1 MVKTMLQMQQGEALR
16 LIRYF
21 VGFCL
26 IVVGF
31 ILMGGGARIAG
42 GDLGT
47 ASKVEG
53 LLVST
58 LGLELVVGSYA
69 IVRRLPFERLYRTAI
84 YLILLLACVPLIVAV
99 VQTARF
105 GFPPINPEA
114 QFRKFQLAIGGL
126 GCANLAVFLR
136 WAGLAEAP
144 PSRTKARVK

>member
-1 MVKTMLQMQQGEALR
+1 
-16 LIRYF
+16 
-21 VGFCL
+21 
-26 IVVGF
+26 
-31 ILMGGGARIAG
+31 MGSGARIAG

-47 ASKVEG
+47 PSTAEG

-58 LGLELVVGSYA
+58 LGLELAVGSYA
-69 IVRRLPFERLYRTAI
+69 IVRRLPFERLYRTAV

-105 GFPPINPEA
+105 GFPVMSPEA
-114 QFRKFQLAIGGL
+114 QFRAFQFAIGSL

-144 PSRTKARVK
+144 RSRTEARVK

>member
-1 MVKTMLQMQQGEALR
+1 MQQGGALR
-16 LIRYF
+16 LVRYF
-21 VGFCL
+21 VGFCF

-47 ASKVEG
+47 ASTAEG

-58 LGLELVVGSYA
+58 LGLELAVGSYA
-69 IVRRLPFERLYRTAI
+69 IVRRLPFERLYRTAV

-105 GFPPINPEA
+105 GFPVMSPEA
-114 QFRKFQLAIGGL
+114 QFRRFQFAIGGL
-126 GCANLAVFLR
+126 ACVNLAVFLR

-144 PSRTKARVK
+144 RSRTEARVK